1 MRTMTTLDSHIFR
14 PTRGF
19 MGVPAG
25 TGLEGARPAIL
36 GMPFDCGADPYRIG
50 ARQGPGAIRDQAIR
64 LDGPY
69 PTISMRDPLADLAV
83 VDCGDANVI
92 SGRVE
97 EAHEVM
103 QAAVNQIAE
112 AGAIPVTMGGDG
124 AVTLPQLRALG
135 PRHDGL
141 VVVHFDSHTDAYPIE
156 GQRRYTNATTFNCAA
171 EEGLIDT
178 AESWHIGIRGTYRH
192 PDILDFTRAFG
203 YRLVTADTLFERG
216 IDTVIAEMVAAIGA
230 RPVYLCWDMDVFDP
244 SCAPG
249 VCDPTWGG
257 LTAREGIAAL
267 RALAGLNI
275 VACDVNTVSPPHDS
289 AGMTA
294 LLAAN
299 VMLICLHLLNMNR
312 LNE

>member
-1 MRTMTTLDSHIFR
+1 MASLDSHLIR

-19 MGVPAG
+19 MGVPS
-25 TGLEGARPAIL
+25 TLDLSGAKAAIL

-69 PTISMRDPLADLAV
+69 PSFSMNDPLEDLRLI
-83 VDCGDANVI
+83 DCGDANVI
-92 SGRVE
+92 AGRIE

-103 QAAVNQIAE
+103 EAAMGQIAD
-112 AGAIPVTMGGDG
+112 AGVIPVTMGGDG
-124 AVTLPQLRALG
+124 AVTLPQLRAMG
-135 PRHDGL
+135 ARYPGL
-141 VVVHFDSHTDAYPIE
+141 TVIHFDSHTDAYPIE
-156 GQRRYTNATTFNCAA
+156 GQRRHTNGTTFNNAA
-171 EEGLIDT
+171 EEGLID
-178 AESWHIGIRGTYRH
+178 APGSWHIGIRGTCRH
-192 PDILDFTRAFG
+192 PDIIGFTRAFG
-203 YRLVTADTLFERG
+203 YQVVTADELFERG
-216 IDTVIAEMVAAIGA
+216 HKAVIEEMRAAVGN

-257 LTAREGIAAL
+257 MTAREGIAIL
-267 RALAGLNI
+267 RSLAGMNI
-275 VACDVNTVSPPHDS
+275 VSVDVNTVSPPHDS

-299 VMLICLHLLNMNR
+299 VMILALHLLCMK
-312 LNE
+312 EEA

>member
-1 MRTMTTLDSHIFR
+1 MTVLDSHIFR
-14 PTRGF
+14 PARSF
-19 MGVPAG
+19 MGVPFGA
-25 TGLEGARPAIL
+25 GLEAAGAAIL
-36 GMPFDCGADPYRIG
+36 GMPYDCGADPYRIG
-50 ARQGPGAIRDQAIR
+50 ARMGPAAIRDQSIR
-64 LDGPY
+64 INGPY
-69 PTISMRDPLADLAV
+69 PTFSMRDPLSDLAV

-92 SGRVE
+92 SGRIE
-97 EAHEVM
+97 EAYEVM
-103 QAAVNQIAE
+103 EAAVNRIAD

-156 GQRRYTNATTFNCAA
+156 GQYRHTNATTFNCAA
-171 EEGLIDT
+171 DEGLIDT
-178 AESWHIGIRGTYRH
+178 AESWHIGIRGTCRH
-192 PDILDFTRAFG
+192 PDILQFTRDFG
-203 YRLVTADTLFERG
+203 YRVITADALFEAG
-216 IDTVIAEMVAAIGA
+216 IDAVIDEMKAAVGA

-257 LTAREGIAAL
+257 FTAREGLGIL
-267 RALAGLNI
+267 QALAGLNI

-299 VMLICLHLLNMNR
+299 VMLLCLHLINMK
-312 LNE
+312 EG